1 MSSPSFLNM
10 LLFFP
15 KDNINGEMVELL
27 QPYLRMEDFNIE
39 TAKKVNNAY
48 IDSFVLRSNDRTAGY
63 DYKVLIVFELFMTL

>member
-1 MSSPSFLNM
+1 M

-39 TAKKVNNAY
+39 TAKKVRAHTGIHNL
-48 IDSFVLRSNDRTAGY
+48 I
-63 DYKVLIVFELFMTL
+63 YKSIN

>member
-39 TAKKVNNAY
+39 TAKKVRAHTGIHNLKYKLISYSAMIN
-48 IDSFVLRSNDRTAGY
+48 SLPLTSGLR
-63 DYKVLIVFELFMTL
+63 

>member
-1 MSSPSFLNM
+1 M

-39 TAKKVNNAY
+39 TAKKVRAHTVMHA
-48 IDSFVLRSNDRTAGY
+48 ISNRL
-63 DYKVLIVFELFMTL
+63 VVQL